1 MIDSALITARA
12 GNGGNGI
19 VNFRREAFVPRG
31 GPAGGD
37 GGNGGSIVFV
47 ASTAVNTLL
56 KFQKGMVL
64 KADVGDHGGPA
75 RKTGR
80 TGDDLVVEVPVGTEV
95 WDVSGRGKGFVIGDL
110 AEEDSRLVVARGGY
124 GGHGNARFATST
136 NQTPML
142 AEGGEQ
148 GEERDLRLN
157 LKLLADVGLIGLPNA
172 GKSSILASISAARPK
187 IASYPFTTLEP
198 SLGVVYFEHDAFVAV
213 DIPGLIEGAHSGVGL
228 GHEFLKHIERTR
240 VLAHLVDSSEPE
252 LVERVRTINEELRQF
267 NERLAS
273 TPQVI
278 VVNKTDLMEDAD
290 QREWIEDELHA
301 AFGDEMEVVFT
312 SAATREGME
321 QLVAE
326 MRRMLLQLP
335 RKGLEVPM
343 PDADDPD
350 GTSNGSGPVLRPEP
364 VHRKR
369 SVEVLDEDVYRI
381 VHPKAVRLARGSN
394 LDDWSVLVQFQRRL
408 AELGVTRELESAGVM
423 AGSTVI
429 VDNMEFEW
437 D

>member
-1 MIDSALITARA
+1 MIDSALITVRA

-47 ASTAVNTLL
+47 ASTSVNTLL
-56 KFQKGMVL
+56 KFQQGMVL
-64 KADVGDHGGPA
+64 KAEAGEHGGSA

-80 TGDDLVVEVPVGTEV
+80 TGEDQVVEVPVGTEV
-95 WDVSGRGKGFVIGDL
+95 WDVTARGKHFLVGDL
-110 AEEDSRLVVARGGY
+110 SEEGARLIVARGGF
-124 GGHGNARFATST
+124 GGHGNTRFATST

-142 AEGGEQ
+142 AEAGEP

-157 LKLLADVGLIGLPNA
+157 LKLLADVGLIGMPNA

-198 SLGVVYFEHDAFVAV
+198 SLGVVYFELDAFVVV

-240 VLAHLVDSSEPE
+240 VLAHVVDGAEPE
-252 LVERVRTINEELRQF
+252 LVERVRMINEELRQF

-273 TPQVI
+273 TPQLI
-278 VVNKTDLMEDAD
+278 VVNKTDLMEDAA
-290 QREWIEDELHA
+290 QQEWIEDELHA
-301 AFGDEMEVVFT
+301 AFGDEIDVLFT
-312 SAATREGME
+312 SAATRDGMDR
-321 QLVAE
+321 LIAE
-326 MRRMLLQLP
+326 MRRMLMQLP
-335 RKGLEVPM
+335 RRGRTL
-343 PDADDPD
+343 D
-350 GTSNGSGPVLRPEP
+350 GDVSIGSGPVLRPAP

-369 SVEVLDEDVYRI
+369 SVEVVDEDVFRI
-381 VHPKAVRLARGSN
+381 VHAKAVRLARGSN
-394 LDDWSVLVQFQRRL
+394 LDDWSVLVQYQRRL
-408 AELGVTRELESAGVM
+408 GELGVTKELESAGVV